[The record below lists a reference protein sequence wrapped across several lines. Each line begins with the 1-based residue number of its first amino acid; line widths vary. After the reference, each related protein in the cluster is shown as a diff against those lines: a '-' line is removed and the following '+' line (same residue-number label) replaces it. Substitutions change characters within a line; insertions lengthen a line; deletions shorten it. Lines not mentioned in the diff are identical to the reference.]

1 MVLNSSRWFRRQIEC
16 VSREIT
22 RGLFTRFWTIRR
34 NVWRIFFVSSSST
47 GVLYKGMNC
56 KLDTTIIAELPNLS
70 PLARRCSAWFR
81 RLTSWFRRLNTVG
94 SLSLALTL
102 WVPTLI
108 HSHSLWPTY
117 SLPLTLT
124 HAHLLIFTHS
134 HSRSLTHA
142 HSLSLTLTH
151 AHLLTLTH
159 SHSLVLTLTHSRSLS
174 LTLTHSLSLT
184 LTDRT

>member
-1 MVLNSSRWFRRQIEC
+1 MVAQRWFRILRDGSGGRSS
-16 VSREIT
+16 VSPAKSLVGYLRAS
-22 RGLFTRFWTIRR
+22 GLFAGTCGAF
-34 NVWRIFFVSSSST
+34 FFVSSSST

-151 AHLLTLTH
+151 AH
-159 SHSLVLTLTHSRSLS
+159 
-174 LTLTHSLSLT
+174 
-184 LTDRT
+184 